1 MPGLSGLTP
10 DLGSVCGRLFL
21 QTSVSLQPLLLPL
34 PPPQE
39 FAFVPLMASSVPVVS
54 LTFAW
59 TLPHPGAWGKRA
71 GPLLIA
77 LGLWPVPE

>member
-1 MPGLSGLTP
+1 MPER
-10 DLGSVCGRLFL
+10 LGSPLTLDVCGRLFL
-21 QTSVSLQPLLLPL
+21 KVSVCVPALTAAPP

-59 TLPHPGAWGKRA
+59 RLPHPGAWGERA
-71 GPLLIA
+71 RPLLIA
-77 LGLWPVPE
+77 LAP